1 MATRV
6 STHAAD
12 DIRKRRRAM
21 VSGACEPGENTTAL
35 YVPSRPAIALV
46 LSRSSYRT
54 RAVRDA
60 REHHEHRVSV
70 AFMRVPGVIDC
81 GITWSKRPSVTD
93 A

>member
-1 MATRV
+1 
-6 STHAAD
+6 
-12 DIRKRRRAM
+12 M

-35 YVPSRPAIALV
+35 YVPSHAATASVLPRSSYRARPVALV
-46 LSRSSYRT
+46 PSRSPYRT

-70 AFMRVPGVIDC
+70 TFTRVPRAIDC
-81 GITWSKRPSVTD
+81 GTTWSKRPSVTV